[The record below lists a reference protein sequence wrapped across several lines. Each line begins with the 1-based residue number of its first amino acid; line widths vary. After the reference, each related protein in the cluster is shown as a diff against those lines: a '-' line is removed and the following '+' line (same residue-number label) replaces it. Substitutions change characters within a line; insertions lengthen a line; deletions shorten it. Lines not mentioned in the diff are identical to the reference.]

1 MYKQNLVQ
9 DSSRGPGQRLM
20 QTASGEREREP
31 IAVRKQTE
39 TWKELEDLEGVEDFG
54 NASGKGEAWTLV
66 YCVQNMSTELC
77 TECVLRTVLCTP
89 YRVCIIFWKSGS
101 FLVSP
106 IEYVS
111 FTLPGSDTNS
121 VGNSLACRFL

>member
-31 IAVRKQTE
+31 MAVRKQTE

-54 NASGKGEAWTLV
+54 NASRKGEAWTLV
-66 YCVQNMSTELC
+66 Y
-77 TECVLRTVLCTP
+77 
-89 YRVCIIFWKSGS
+89 
-101 FLVSP
+101 
-106 IEYVS
+106 
-111 FTLPGSDTNS
+111 
-121 VGNSLACRFL
+121 